1 MSTAYQKI
9 CQLLASCGFR
19 EHEIAEFAG
28 MVSRANPRTLVED
41 VTRLRRFMSDS
52 LHERALDV
60 PSDASLAPTSEVED
74 KIERLL
80 IHEAG
85 LPRAL
90 AVEKLSSAIR
100 LRFPNLAIP
109 PEGRKGFRAWIG
121 RLALLVPEKELLHI
135 ATSVRNQSVHE
146 APSDWRL
153 K

>member
-9 CQLLASCGFR
+9 CRLLASSGFR

-28 MVSRANPRTLVED
+28 MVFHENPRVLVED
-41 VTRLRRFMSDS
+41 VTQLRRLMNDS
-52 LHERALDV
+52 PYGRALDF
-60 PSDASLAPTSEVED
+60 PSHASLISTSDVED

-80 IHEAG
+80 IQDTG

-90 AVEKLSSAIR
+90 AVERLSSV
-100 LRFPNLAIP
+100 LHSRFPGVVIP
-109 PEGRKGFRAWIG
+109 PESRKGFRAWIR
-121 RLALLVPEKELLHI
+121 RLTTIVPEKELLHI
-135 ATSVRNQSVHE
+135 ATNVRNQFVHE